1 MIMNLSKIFILRIFL
16 YKIIQFENHEQI
28 IYLMKLMKRRSSM
41 KQRIAVKVTTWK
53 KERKTLEPITDMNKP
68 KSWIE

>member
-1 MIMNLSKIFILRIFL
+1 MNLSKIFILRIFL
-16 YKIIQFENHEQI
+16 YKIIQLENHEQI

-68 KSWIE
+68 KSCIE